1 VQRTAILRRAPAGG
15 QPAPFAGW
23 EMPVQYAGILQE
35 AQAVRQRWGV
45 FDVSHMA
52 RAYFRG
58 ADARAFLSRLVPSDL
73 GKVAPMTGQ
82 YTVLTNE
89 RGGVVDDI
97 ILYERAPDE
106 YLMVFNAANR
116 QSACPSPTPSRTD
129 ATSRCTR
136 G

>member
-1 VQRTAILRRAPAGG
+1 MQRTALYEAHLQAGG
-15 QPAPFAGW
+15 RMVPFASW

-35 AQAVRQRWGV
+35 VQAVRQRWGV

-58 ADARAFLSRLVPSDL
+58 ADARAFLSRLVPSYL

-97 ILYERAPDE
+97 ILYERAPD
-106 YLMVFNAANR
+106 
-116 QSACPSPTPSRTD
+116 
-129 ATSRCTR
+129 
-136 G
+136 